1 MGNIY
6 NVILIQKELTGNT
19 EKEEWEHFNTQE
31 LNMGTESGFQKK
43 IQK

>member
-6 NVILIQKELTGNT
+6 NVILIQKELTWNT
-19 EKEEWEHFNTQE
+19 EKEKWEHFNTQE
-31 LNMGTESGFQKK
+31 LNMGTDWDFQKK